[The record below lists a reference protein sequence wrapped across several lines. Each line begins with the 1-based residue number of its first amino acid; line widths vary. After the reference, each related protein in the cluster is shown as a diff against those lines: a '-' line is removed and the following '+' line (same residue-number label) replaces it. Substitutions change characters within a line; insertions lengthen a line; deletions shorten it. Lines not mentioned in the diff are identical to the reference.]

1 MWRNKKLTR
10 LTILPAML
18 LAAMTSLAA
27 PNEEQG
33 KLLLHKGDSLYRQ
46 GNFEEAAIAYLIS
59 ANEGNAEAQFDI
71 AYAYFNGEG
80 IERDY
85 ASAAMWFKRS
95 ARQNY
100 AKAQYNL
107 AYCYM
112 NGRGVPRDYDKASDL
127 LHQSANNNYK
137 RAQLTLADCY
147 ANGIL
152 VEQNEKESQK
162 WMAMAANM
170 QPEQPK
176 TEPAAPTAPATAPT
190 TPTTSTP
197 SSPST
202 PSIPS
207 TPSTPSA
214 PAPTVQAP
222 ADKATEK
229 PDTKKE
235 TLDGDFD
242 IEVDIPGMSSTPKP
256 TAPAVVAQ
264 PAAPQP
270 ATEQPTTEQ
279 PTAPQPTE
287 EQPKPRIIKGPAQ
300 IQAEKENAANAEAT
314 KPTEEKPAEET
325 PTPAPSAPTPVEQA
339 TPATQSTFAAANSAP
354 ILKILYPEDQSMFHT
369 DQIKLKY
376 QLIAGNCADSTRIV
390 VMVDGQRQPTTRAVR
405 AANTIDVDLPRHD
418 CTVMMYAQNKNGN
431 SEPATIRL
439 IREAT
444 SMELPKLFVV
454 AIGVGDYND
463 PKLPKLRFTCKD
475 AKDFSKAITSKKG
488 LPYEDV
494 QVKILCDNEATRADI
509 FEAMEWLKQESSP
522 NDVCIF
528 FFAGHGM
535 RDEKDRFYFMPY
547 GCNTDKLYECFSA
560 SDFRNEAEDIHGKL
574 IAFVDACYS
583 GALFEGGRSAAT
595 THFIEQLKRSKNG
608 MLLYASS
615 SSDTKSREDESWE
628 NGAFTKALVEAL
640 NGAAKE
646 EHAEGLSTQELEHF
660 LYKQVRKLTDF
671 KQTPIFINPSGI
683 EHFNIF
689 NYEK

>member
-127 LHQSANNNYK
+127 LHLSANNNYK

-190 TPTTSTP
+190 TPSTSAPSSP

-202 PSIPS
+202 PNIP
-207 TPSTPSA
+207 TPEPI
-214 PAPTVQAP
+214 VQAP
-222 ADKATEK
+222 ANKATEK

-242 IEVDIPGMSSTPKP
+242 IEVDIPGMNSTSQP
-256 TAPAVVAQ
+256 TAPVVVAQ
-264 PAAPQP
+264 PAAPK
-270 ATEQPTTEQ
+270 PTTEQ
-279 PTAPQPTE
+279 PAAPKPTE

-300 IQAEKENAANAEAT
+300 IQTEKE
-314 KPTEEKPAEET
+314 
-325 PTPAPSAPTPVEQA
+325 A
-339 TPATQSTFAAANSAP
+339 TPAAQPTLAAANSVP
-354 ILKILYPEDQSMFHT
+354 VLKILYPEDQSMFHT

-547 GCNTDKLYECFSA
+547 GCNTNKLYECFSA

>member
-112 NGRGVPRDYDKASDL
+112 NGRGVPRDYDKAFDL

-162 WMAMAANM
+162 WMAMAANL
-170 QPEQPK
+170 QPEQPQI
-176 TEPAAPTAPATAPT
+176 EPAAPNTPSTPSIPSAPSAPS
-190 TPTTSTP
+190 TPSTP

-202 PSIPS
+202 PS
-207 TPSTPSA
+207 TPSTPNI
-214 PAPTVQAP
+214 PTPEPIVQAP
-222 ADKATEK
+222 ANKATEK

-242 IEVDIPGMSSTPKP
+242 IEVDIPGISSTPTTSKP
-256 TAPAVVAQ
+256 VVVAQ
-264 PAAPQP
+264 PDAP
-270 ATEQPTTEQ
+270 QPTTEQ
-279 PTAPQPTE
+279 PAAPKPTE
-287 EQPKPRIIKGPAQ
+287 EQPKPRIIKGPTQ
-300 IQAEKENAANAEAT
+300 ILAEKE
-314 KPTEEKPAEET
+314 
-325 PTPAPSAPTPVEQA
+325 A
-339 TPATQSTFAAANSAP
+339 TPAAQPTLAAANSAP
-354 ILKILYPEDQSMFHT
+354 VLKILYPEDQSMFHT

-547 GCNTDKLYECFSA
+547 GCNTNKLYECFSA

-646 EHAEGLSTQELEHF
+646 EHAEGFSTQELEHF

>member
-162 WMAMAANM
+162 WMAMAANL
-170 QPEQPK
+170 QPEQPQ
-176 TEPAAPTAPATAPT
+176 TEPAAPNTPSTPSIPSAPN
-190 TPTTSTP
+190 TPITP

-202 PSIPS
+202 PS
-207 TPSTPSA
+207 TPSTPNI
-214 PAPTVQAP
+214 PTPEPIVQAS
-222 ADKATEK
+222 ANKATEK

-242 IEVDIPGMSSTPKP
+242 IEVDIPRISSTPTTSKP
-256 TAPAVVAQ
+256 VVVAQ

-270 ATEQPTTEQ
+270 AAPQPAAPQPTTEQ
-279 PTAPQPTE
+279 PAAPKPAE

-300 IQAEKENAANAEAT
+300 ILAEKE
-314 KPTEEKPAEET
+314 
-325 PTPAPSAPTPVEQA
+325 A
-339 TPATQSTFAAANSAP
+339 TPAAQPTLAAANSAP
-354 ILKILYPEDQSMFHT
+354 VLKILYPEDQSMFHT

-547 GCNTDKLYECFSA
+547 GCNTNKLYECFSA

>member
-71 AYAYFNGEG
+71 AYAYFNDEG

-176 TEPAAPTAPATAPT
+176 TEPAAPD
-190 TPTTSTP
+190 TPI
-197 SSPST
+197 T

-207 TPSTPSA
+207 APNTPSTPSA
-214 PAPTVQAP
+214 PSTPSSPNIPTPEPIVQAS
-222 ADKATEK
+222 ANKATEK

-242 IEVDIPGMSSTPKP
+242 IEVDIPGMNSTPKP
-256 TAPAVVAQ
+256 TAPVVVAQ

-270 ATEQPTTEQ
+270 TTEQ
-279 PTAPQPTE
+279 PAAPKPAE
-287 EQPKPRIIKGPAQ
+287 EQPKPRIIKGPTQ
-300 IQAEKENAANAEAT
+300 ILAEKE
-314 KPTEEKPAEET
+314 
-325 PTPAPSAPTPVEQA
+325 A
-339 TPATQSTFAAANSAP
+339 TPAAQPTFAAANSAP
-354 ILKILYPEDQSMFHT
+354 VLKILYPEDQSMFHT

-547 GCNTDKLYECFSA
+547 GCNTNKLYECFSA

>member
-170 QPEQPK
+170 QPEQPQ

-190 TPTTSTP
+190 TPSTSAPSSP

-202 PSIPS
+202 PNIP
-207 TPSTPSA
+207 TPEPI
-214 PAPTVQAP
+214 VQAP
-222 ADKATEK
+222 ANKATEK

-256 TAPAVVAQ
+256 IAPAVVAQ

-270 ATEQPTTEQ
+270 TTEQ
-279 PTAPQPTE
+279 PAAPQPAE

-300 IQAEKENAANAEAT
+300 ILAEKE
-314 KPTEEKPAEET
+314 
-325 PTPAPSAPTPVEQA
+325 A
-339 TPATQSTFAAANSAP
+339 TPAAQPTLAAANSVP
-354 ILKILYPEDQSMFHT
+354 VLKILYPEDQSMFHT

-547 GCNTDKLYECFSA
+547 GCNTNKLYECFSA

-646 EHAEGLSTQELEHF
+646 EHTEGLSTQELEHF

>member
-112 NGRGVPRDYDKASDL
+112 NGRGVPRDYDKAFDL

-162 WMAMAANM
+162 WMAMAANL

-176 TEPAAPTAPATAPT
+176 TEPAAPN
-190 TPTTSTP
+190 TPSTP
-197 SSPST
+197 SIPSAPNTPSSPNTPSTPSAPSTPST

-207 TPSTPSA
+207 TPNIPTPE
-214 PAPTVQAP
+214 PIVQAP
-222 ADKATEK
+222 ANKATEK

-242 IEVDIPGMSSTPKP
+242 IEVDIPGMNSTPQP
-256 TAPAVVAQ
+256 TAPVVVAQPDAPQPTTEQ

-270 ATEQPTTEQ
+270 A
-279 PTAPQPTE
+279 E
-287 EQPKPRIIKGPAQ
+287 EQPKPRIIKGQTQ
-300 IQAEKENAANAEAT
+300 ILAEKEV
-314 KPTEEKPAEET
+314 
-325 PTPAPSAPTPVEQA
+325 TPAAQPIL
-339 TPATQSTFAAANSAP
+339 AAANSAP

-547 GCNTDKLYECFSA
+547 GCNTNKLYECFSA

>member
-112 NGRGVPRDYDKASDL
+112 NGRGVPRDYDKAFDL

-162 WMAMAANM
+162 WMAMAANL

-176 TEPAAPTAPATAPT
+176 TEPAAPN
-190 TPTTSTP
+190 TPSTP
-197 SSPST
+197 SIPSAPSTPSTPSAPSSPSTPSAPNSPSTPST

-207 TPSTPSA
+207 TPNIPTPE
-214 PAPTVQAP
+214 PIVQAP
-222 ADKATEK
+222 ANKATEK

-242 IEVDIPGMSSTPKP
+242 IEVDIPGMNSTSQP
-256 TAPAVVAQ
+256 TAPVVVAQ
-264 PAAPQP
+264 P
-270 ATEQPTTEQ
+270 
-279 PTAPQPTE
+279 TAPKPAE

-300 IQAEKENAANAEAT
+300 ILAEKE
-314 KPTEEKPAEET
+314 
-325 PTPAPSAPTPVEQA
+325 A
-339 TPATQSTFAAANSAP
+339 TPAAQPTLAAANSAP
-354 ILKILYPEDQSMFHT
+354 VLKILYPEDQSMFHT

-547 GCNTDKLYECFSA
+547 GCNTNKLYECFSA

>member
-162 WMAMAANM
+162 WMAMAANL

-176 TEPAAPTAPATAPT
+176 TEPAAPDT
-190 TPTTSTP
+190 
-197 SSPST
+197 PST

-207 TPSTPSA
+207 APNTPSTPSA
-214 PAPTVQAP
+214 PSTPSSPNIPTPEPIVQAP
-222 ADKATEK
+222 ANKATEK

-242 IEVDIPGMSSTPKP
+242 IEVDIPEISSTPTTPKP
-256 TAPAVVAQ
+256 VVVAQ

-270 ATEQPTTEQ
+270 TTEQPTTEQ
-279 PTAPQPTE
+279 PAAPQPAE
-287 EQPKPRIIKGPAQ
+287 EQPKPRIIKGPAH
-300 IQAEKENAANAEAT
+300 ILTEKE
-314 KPTEEKPAEET
+314 
-325 PTPAPSAPTPVEQA
+325 A
-339 TPATQSTFAAANSAP
+339 TPAAQPTLAAANSAP
-354 ILKILYPEDQSMFHT
+354 VLKILYPEDQSMFHT

-547 GCNTDKLYECFSA
+547 GCNTNKLYECFSA

>member
-80 IERDY
+80 IERDH

-112 NGRGVPRDYDKASDL
+112 NGRGVPRDYDKAFDL

-162 WMAMAANM
+162 WMAMAANL

-190 TPTTSTP
+190 TPSTSAP

-202 PSIPS
+202 PSASSSPVP
-207 TPSTPSA
+207 TPEPI
-214 PAPTVQAP
+214 VQAP
-222 ADKATEK
+222 ANKATEK

-242 IEVDIPGMSSTPKP
+242 IEVDIPGMNSTPKP
-256 TAPAVVAQ
+256 TAPVVVAQ

-270 ATEQPTTEQ
+270 TTDQPTTEQ
-279 PTAPQPTE
+279 PAAPKPAE

-300 IQAEKENAANAEAT
+300 ILAEKE
-314 KPTEEKPAEET
+314 
-325 PTPAPSAPTPVEQA
+325 A
-339 TPATQSTFAAANSAP
+339 TPAAQPTLAAANSAP
-354 ILKILYPEDQSMFHT
+354 VLKILYPEDQSMFHT

-547 GCNTDKLYECFSA
+547 GCNTNKLYECFSA

>member
-112 NGRGVPRDYDKASDL
+112 NGRGVPRDYDKAFDL

-162 WMAMAANM
+162 WMAMAANL

-176 TEPAAPTAPATAPT
+176 TEPAAPNTPSTPSIPSIPSAPS
-190 TPTTSTP
+190 TPSTP

-202 PSIPS
+202 PS
-207 TPSTPSA
+207 TPSTPNI
-214 PAPTVQAP
+214 PTPEPIIQAP
-222 ADKATEK
+222 ANKATEK

-242 IEVDIPGMSSTPKP
+242 IEVDIPGMTSTPQP
-256 TAPAVVAQ
+256 TAPVVVAQ
-264 PAAPQP
+264 PDAP
-270 ATEQPTTEQ
+270 QPTTEQ
-279 PTAPQPTE
+279 PAAPKPTE
-287 EQPKPRIIKGPAQ
+287 EQPKPRIIKGPAH
-300 IQAEKENAANAEAT
+300 ILAEKE
-314 KPTEEKPAEET
+314 
-325 PTPAPSAPTPVEQA
+325 A
-339 TPATQSTFAAANSAP
+339 TPAAQPTLAAANSAP
-354 ILKILYPEDQSMFHT
+354 VLKILYPEDQSMFHT

-547 GCNTDKLYECFSA
+547 GCNTNKLYECFSA

>member
-33 KLLLHKGDSLYRQ
+33 KLLLHKGDSLYRH

-162 WMAMAANM
+162 WMAMAANL

-190 TPTTSTP
+190 TPSTSAP
-197 SSPST
+197 SS
-202 PSIPS
+202 PS

-214 PAPTVQAP
+214 SSASSSPVPTPEPIVQAS
-222 ADKATEK
+222 ANKATEK

-242 IEVDIPGMSSTPKP
+242 IEVDIPGMNSTPKP
-256 TAPAVVAQ
+256 TAPVVVAQ

-270 ATEQPTTEQ
+270 TTEQ
-279 PTAPQPTE
+279 PAAPKPTE
-287 EQPKPRIIKGPAQ
+287 EQPKPRIIKGPAH
-300 IQAEKENAANAEAT
+300 ILAEKE
-314 KPTEEKPAEET
+314 
-325 PTPAPSAPTPVEQA
+325 A
-339 TPATQSTFAAANSAP
+339 TPAAQPTLAAANSAP
-354 ILKILYPEDQSMFHT
+354 VLKILYPEDQSMFHT

-547 GCNTDKLYECFSA
+547 GCNTNKLYECFSA

>member
-162 WMAMAANM
+162 WMAMAANL
-170 QPEQPK
+170 QPEQPQ
-176 TEPAAPTAPATAPT
+176 TEPAAPNTPSTPSIPSAPS
-190 TPTTSTP
+190 TPSTP

-202 PSIPS
+202 PSTPSSPS
-207 TPSTPSA
+207 TPNIPTPE
-214 PAPTVQAP
+214 PIVQAP
-222 ADKATEK
+222 ANKATEK

-256 TAPAVVAQ
+256 IAPAVVAQ

-270 ATEQPTTEQ
+270 TTEQPTTEQ
-279 PTAPQPTE
+279 PSAPQPTE

-300 IQAEKENAANAEAT
+300 IQAEKENAANAETT
-314 KPTEEKPAEET
+314 KPTEEKPAVET
-325 PTPAPSAPTPVEQA
+325 TAQPTL
-339 TPATQSTFAAANSAP
+339 AAANSAP
-354 ILKILYPEDQSMFHT
+354 VLKILYPEDQSMFHT

-547 GCNTDKLYECFSA
+547 GCNTNKLYECFSA

>member
-112 NGRGVPRDYDKASDL
+112 NGRGVPRDYDKAFDL

-162 WMAMAANM
+162 WMAMAANL

-176 TEPAAPTAPATAPT
+176 TESAAPTAPATAPT
-190 TPTTSTP
+190 TPSTST
-197 SSPST
+197 
-202 PSIPS
+202 PS
-207 TPSTPSA
+207 TPSTPNI
-214 PAPTVQAP
+214 PTPEPIVQAS
-222 ADKATEK
+222 ANKATEK
-229 PDTKKE
+229 PVTKKE
-235 TLDGDFD
+235 TLEGDFD

-256 TAPAVVAQ
+256 TAPA
-264 PAAPQP
+264 PQP
-270 ATEQPTTEQ
+270 TTPQPTAPQPTTEQ
-279 PTAPQPTE
+279 PAAPKPTE

-325 PTPAPSAPTPVEQA
+325 PA
-339 TPATQSTFAAANSAP
+339 TENIADNSAP
-354 ILKILYPEDQSMFHT
+354 VLKILYPEDQSMFHT

>member
-162 WMAMAANM
+162 WMAMAANL

-190 TPTTSTP
+190 TPSTSAPSSPSTPSTP

-202 PSIPS
+202 PNIP
-207 TPSTPSA
+207 TPEPI
-214 PAPTVQAP
+214 VQAP
-222 ADKATEK
+222 ANKATEK

-242 IEVDIPGMSSTPKP
+242 IEVDIPGISSTPTTSKP
-256 TAPAVVAQ
+256 VVVAQ

-270 ATEQPTTEQ
+270 AAPQPAAPKPTEEQPK
-279 PTAPQPTE
+279 PTE
-287 EQPKPRIIKGPAQ
+287 EQPKPRIIKGPTQ
-300 IQAEKENAANAEAT
+300 ILAEKE
-314 KPTEEKPAEET
+314 
-325 PTPAPSAPTPVEQA
+325 A
-339 TPATQSTFAAANSAP
+339 TPAAQPTLAAANSAP
-354 ILKILYPEDQSMFHT
+354 VLKILYPEDQSMFHT

-509 FEAMEWLKQESSP
+509 FEAMEWLKQEASP

>member
-10 LTILPAML
+10 LTILPTML

-162 WMAMAANM
+162 WMAMAANL
-170 QPEQPK
+170 QPEQPQI
-176 TEPAAPTAPATAPT
+176 EPAAPNTPSTPSIPSAPN
-190 TPTTSTP
+190 TP

-202 PSIPS
+202 PSTPNIP
-207 TPSTPSA
+207 TPEPI
-214 PAPTVQAP
+214 VQAS
-222 ADKATEK
+222 ANKATEK

-242 IEVDIPGMSSTPKP
+242 IEVDIPGMNSTSQP
-256 TAPAVVAQ
+256 TAPVVVAQ

-270 ATEQPTTEQ
+270 AAPQPAAPQPTTEQ
-279 PTAPQPTE
+279 PAAPKPTE

-300 IQAEKENAANAEAT
+300 ILAEKEV
-314 KPTEEKPAEET
+314 
-325 PTPAPSAPTPVEQA
+325 TPAAQPTL
-339 TPATQSTFAAANSAP
+339 AAANSAP
-354 ILKILYPEDQSMFHT
+354 VLKILYPEDQSMFHT

>member
-1 MWRNKKLTR
+1 
-10 LTILPAML
+10 ML

-127 LHQSANNNYK
+127 LHLSANNNYK

-162 WMAMAANM
+162 WMAMAANL
-170 QPEQPK
+170 QPEQPQ
-176 TEPAAPTAPATAPT
+176 TEPAAPNT
-190 TPTTSTP
+190 
-197 SSPST
+197 PST
-202 PSIPS
+202 PSIPSIPSAPSTPS

-214 PAPTVQAP
+214 SSSPVPTPEPIVQAP
-222 ADKATEK
+222 ANKATEK

-242 IEVDIPGMSSTPKP
+242 IEVDIPGMTSTSQP
-256 TAPAVVAQ
+256 TAPVVVAQ
-264 PAAPQP
+264 PDAP
-270 ATEQPTTEQ
+270 QPTTEQ
-279 PTAPQPTE
+279 PAAPKPTE

-300 IQAEKENAANAEAT
+300 ILAEKE
-314 KPTEEKPAEET
+314 
-325 PTPAPSAPTPVEQA
+325 A
-339 TPATQSTFAAANSAP
+339 TPAAQPTLAAANSAP
-354 ILKILYPEDQSMFHT
+354 VLKILYPEDQSMFHT

-547 GCNTDKLYECFSA
+547 GCNTNKLYECFSA

>member
-162 WMAMAANM
+162 WMAMAANL
-170 QPEQPK
+170 QPEQPQ
-176 TEPAAPTAPATAPT
+176 TEPAAPNTPSTPSIPSAPN
-190 TPTTSTP
+190 TPITPSSPSTPSTP

-202 PSIPS
+202 PNIP
-207 TPSTPSA
+207 TPEPI
-214 PAPTVQAP
+214 VQAP
-222 ADKATEK
+222 ANKATEK

-242 IEVDIPGMSSTPKP
+242 IEVDIPGISSTPTTPKP
-256 TAPAVVAQ
+256 VVVAQ

-270 ATEQPTTEQ
+270 AAPQPAAPQPTTEQ
-279 PTAPQPTE
+279 PAAPKPTE
-287 EQPKPRIIKGPAQ
+287 EQPKPRIIKGPAH
-300 IQAEKENAANAEAT
+300 ILAEKEV
-314 KPTEEKPAEET
+314 
-325 PTPAPSAPTPVEQA
+325 TPAAQPTL
-339 TPATQSTFAAANSAP
+339 AAANSAP
-354 ILKILYPEDQSMFHT
+354 VLKILYPEDQSMFHT

-547 GCNTDKLYECFSA
+547 GCNTNKLYECFSA

>member
-162 WMAMAANM
+162 WMAMAANL

-176 TEPAAPTAPATAPT
+176 TEPTAPTAPATAPT

-202 PSIPS
+202 PSAPS
-207 TPSTPSA
+207 TPSTPA
-214 PAPTVQAP
+214 PEPIVQAP
-222 ADKATEK
+222 ANKATEK
-229 PDTKKE
+229 PGTKKE

-242 IEVDIPGMSSTPKP
+242 IEVDIPGMTSTSQP
-256 TAPAVVAQ
+256 TAPVVVAQ
-264 PAAPQP
+264 PATP
-270 ATEQPTTEQ
+270 QPTTEQ
-279 PTAPQPTE
+279 PAAPKPTE
-287 EQPKPRIIKGPAQ
+287 EQPKPRIIKGPTQ
-300 IQAEKENAANAEAT
+300 ILSEKEV
-314 KPTEEKPAEET
+314 
-325 PTPAPSAPTPVEQA
+325 TPAAQPTL
-339 TPATQSTFAAANSAP
+339 AAANSAP
-354 ILKILYPEDQSMFHT
+354 VLKILYPEDQSMFHT

-547 GCNTDKLYECFSA
+547 GCNTNKLYECFSA

-660 LYKQVRKLTDF
+660 LYKQVRKFTDF

>member
-112 NGRGVPRDYDKASDL
+112 NGRGVPRDYDKASDW

-162 WMAMAANM
+162 WMAMAANL

-190 TPTTSTP
+190 TPSTSAP

-202 PSIPS
+202 PSASSSPVP
-207 TPSTPSA
+207 TPEPI
-214 PAPTVQAP
+214 VQAP
-222 ADKATEK
+222 ANKATEK

-242 IEVDIPGMSSTPKP
+242 IEVDIPGMNSTPQP
-256 TAPAVVAQ
+256 TAPVVVAQ

-270 ATEQPTTEQ
+270 TTEQ
-279 PTAPQPTE
+279 PAAPKPAE
-287 EQPKPRIIKGPAQ
+287 EQPKPRIIKGPTQ
-300 IQAEKENAANAEAT
+300 ILAEKE
-314 KPTEEKPAEET
+314 
-325 PTPAPSAPTPVEQA
+325 A
-339 TPATQSTFAAANSAP
+339 TPAAQPILAAANSAP
-354 ILKILYPEDQSMFHT
+354 VLKILYPEDQSMFHT

-547 GCNTDKLYECFSA
+547 GCNTNKLYECFSA

>member
-162 WMAMAANM
+162 WMAMAANL

-176 TEPAAPTAPATAPT
+176 TEPAASTAPATAPT
-190 TPTTSTP
+190 TPSTSAP

-202 PSIPS
+202 PSASSSPVP
-207 TPSTPSA
+207 TPEPI
-214 PAPTVQAP
+214 VQAP
-222 ADKATEK
+222 ANKATEK
-229 PDTKKE
+229 PETKKE

-242 IEVDIPGMSSTPKP
+242 IEVDIPGMNSTPKP
-256 TAPAVVAQ
+256 TAPVVVAQPATPQPTTEQ

-270 ATEQPTTEQ
+270 A
-279 PTAPQPTE
+279 E
-287 EQPKPRIIKGPAQ
+287 EQPKPRIIKGPTQ
-300 IQAEKENAANAEAT
+300 ILAEKE
-314 KPTEEKPAEET
+314 
-325 PTPAPSAPTPVEQA
+325 A
-339 TPATQSTFAAANSAP
+339 TPAAQPTLAAANSAP
-354 ILKILYPEDQSMFHT
+354 VLKILYPEDQSMFHT

-547 GCNTDKLYECFSA
+547 GCNTNKLYECFSA

-683 EHFNIF
+683 EHFNIP
-689 NYEK
+689 

>member
-162 WMAMAANM
+162 WMAMAANL
-170 QPEQPK
+170 QPEQSK
-176 TEPAAPTAPATAPT
+176 TEPAAPNTPSTPSIPSAPS
-190 TPTTSTP
+190 TPSTPSTP

-202 PSIPS
+202 PSTPSIPS
-207 TPSTPSA
+207 TPNIPTPE
-214 PAPTVQAP
+214 PIVQAP
-222 ADKATEK
+222 ANKATEK

-242 IEVDIPGMSSTPKP
+242 IEVDIPGISSTPTTSKP
-256 TAPAVVAQ
+256 VVVAQ

-270 ATEQPTTEQ
+270 AAPQPAAPQPTTEQ
-279 PTAPQPTE
+279 PAAPKPTE
-287 EQPKPRIIKGPAQ
+287 EQPKPRIIKGPAH
-300 IQAEKENAANAEAT
+300 ILAEKE
-314 KPTEEKPAEET
+314 
-325 PTPAPSAPTPVEQA
+325 A
-339 TPATQSTFAAANSAP
+339 TPAAQPTLAAANSAP
-354 ILKILYPEDQSMFHT
+354 VLKILYPEDQSMFHT

-547 GCNTDKLYECFSA
+547 GCNTNKLYECFSA

>member
-162 WMAMAANM
+162 WMAMAANL

-176 TEPAAPTAPATAPT
+176 TEPAAPTAPSPSAP
-190 TPTTSTP
+190 STP

-202 PSIPS
+202 PSTASTPSTPITPS
-207 TPSTPSA
+207 TPSTPIA
-214 PAPTVQAP
+214 PAPTLQAP
-222 ADKATEK
+222 ANKATEK

-242 IEVDIPGMSSTPKP
+242 IEVDIPGMNSTPKP
-256 TAPAVVAQ
+256 TAPVVVAPK
-264 PAAPQP
+264 PA
-270 ATEQPTTEQ
+270 
-279 PTAPQPTE
+279 E

-300 IQAEKENAANAEAT
+300 ILTEKE
-314 KPTEEKPAEET
+314 
-325 PTPAPSAPTPVEQA
+325 A
-339 TPATQSTFAAANSAP
+339 TPAAQPTLAAANSAP
-354 ILKILYPEDQSMFHT
+354 VLKILYPEDQSMFHT

-547 GCNTDKLYECFSA
+547 GCNTNKLYECFSA

>member
-112 NGRGVPRDYDKASDL
+112 NGRGVPRDYDKAFDL

-162 WMAMAANM
+162 WMAMAANL
-170 QPEQPK
+170 QPEQPQ

-190 TPTTSTP
+190 TPSTSAP
-197 SSPST
+197 SS
-202 PSIPS
+202 PS

-214 PAPTVQAP
+214 SSSPVPTPEPIVQAP
-222 ADKATEK
+222 ANKATEK

-242 IEVDIPGMSSTPKP
+242 IEVDIPGMNSTPKP
-256 TAPAVVAQ
+256 TAPVVVAQ

-270 ATEQPTTEQ
+270 TAEQPA
-279 PTAPQPTE
+279 APKPTE
-287 EQPKPRIIKGPAQ
+287 EQPKPRIIKGPAH
-300 IQAEKENAANAEAT
+300 ILAEKE
-314 KPTEEKPAEET
+314 
-325 PTPAPSAPTPVEQA
+325 A
-339 TPATQSTFAAANSAP
+339 TPAAQPTFAATNSVP
-354 ILKILYPEDQSMFHT
+354 VLKILYPEDQSMFHT

>member
-112 NGRGVPRDYDKASDL
+112 NGRGVPRDYDKAFDL

-190 TPTTSTP
+190 TPSTSAP

-202 PSIPS
+202 PSA
-207 TPSTPSA
+207 PSA
-214 PAPTVQAP
+214 SSSPVPTPEPIVQAP
-222 ADKATEK
+222 ANKATEK

-242 IEVDIPGMSSTPKP
+242 IEVDIPGMNSTPKP
-256 TAPAVVAQ
+256 TAPVVVAQ

-270 ATEQPTTEQ
+270 TTDQPTTEQ
-279 PTAPQPTE
+279 PAAPKPAE
-287 EQPKPRIIKGPAQ
+287 EQPKPRIIKGPTQ
-300 IQAEKENAANAEAT
+300 ILAEKE
-314 KPTEEKPAEET
+314 
-325 PTPAPSAPTPVEQA
+325 A
-339 TPATQSTFAAANSAP
+339 TPAAQPTFAAANSAP
-354 ILKILYPEDQSMFHT
+354 VLKILYPEDQSMFHT

>member
-1 MWRNKKLTR
+1 
-10 LTILPAML
+10 ML

-162 WMAMAANM
+162 WMAMAANL

-176 TEPAAPTAPATAPT
+176 TEPAAPNT
-190 TPTTSTP
+190 
-197 SSPST
+197 PST

-207 TPSTPSA
+207 APSAPSTPSTPNI
-214 PAPTVQAP
+214 PTPEPIVQAP
-222 ADKATEK
+222 ANKATEK

-242 IEVDIPGMSSTPKP
+242 IEVDIPGMNSTSQP
-256 TAPAVVAQ
+256 TAPVVVAQ

-270 ATEQPTTEQ
+270 TTDQPTTEQ
-279 PTAPQPTE
+279 PAAPKPAE

-300 IQAEKENAANAEAT
+300 ILAEKE
-314 KPTEEKPAEET
+314 
-325 PTPAPSAPTPVEQA
+325 A
-339 TPATQSTFAAANSAP
+339 TPAAQPTLAATNSAP
-354 ILKILYPEDQSMFHT
+354 VLKILYPEDQSMFHT

-547 GCNTDKLYECFSA
+547 GCNTNKLYECFSA

>member
-1 MWRNKKLTR
+1 
-10 LTILPAML
+10 ML

-112 NGRGVPRDYDKASDL
+112 NGRGVPRDYDKAFDL

-162 WMAMAANM
+162 WMAMAANL
-170 QPEQPK
+170 QPEQPQ
-176 TEPAAPTAPATAPT
+176 TEPAAPNTTSIPSAP
-190 TPTTSTP
+190 STP
-197 SSPST
+197 STPSTPNTPSTPST

-207 TPSTPSA
+207 TPSTPST
-214 PAPTVQAP
+214 PTPEPIIQAP
-222 ADKATEK
+222 ANKATEK

-242 IEVDIPGMSSTPKP
+242 IEVDIPGMNSTPEP
-256 TAPAVVAQ
+256 TAPVVVAQ

-270 ATEQPTTEQ
+270 TTDQPTTEQ
-279 PTAPQPTE
+279 PAAPKPAE
-287 EQPKPRIIKGPAQ
+287 EQPKPRIIKGPTQ
-300 IQAEKENAANAEAT
+300 IQAEKENAANAETT
-314 KPTEEKPAEET
+314 KPTEE
-325 PTPAPSAPTPVEQA
+325 
-339 TPATQSTFAAANSAP
+339 FAAANSAP
-354 ILKILYPEDQSMFHT
+354 VLKILYPEDQSMFHT

-547 GCNTDKLYECFSA
+547 GCNTNKLYECFSA

>member
-1 MWRNKKLTR
+1 MWKNKKLTR

-162 WMAMAANM
+162 WMAMAANL

-176 TEPAAPTAPATAPT
+176 TEPAASTAPATAPT
-190 TPTTSTP
+190 TPSTSAP

-202 PSIPS
+202 PS
-207 TPSTPSA
+207 TPSTPNI
-214 PAPTVQAP
+214 PTPEPIVQAP
-222 ADKATEK
+222 ANKATEK

-242 IEVDIPGMSSTPKP
+242 IEVDIPGISSTPTTSKP
-256 TAPAVVAQ
+256 VVVAQ

-270 ATEQPTTEQ
+270 AAPQPNAPQPTTEQ
-279 PTAPQPTE
+279 PATPKPTE
-287 EQPKPRIIKGPAQ
+287 EQPKPRIIKGPTQ
-300 IQAEKENAANAEAT
+300 ILTEKE
-314 KPTEEKPAEET
+314 
-325 PTPAPSAPTPVEQA
+325 A
-339 TPATQSTFAAANSAP
+339 TPAAQPTLAAANSAP
-354 ILKILYPEDQSMFHT
+354 VLKILYPEDQSMFHT

-547 GCNTDKLYECFSA
+547 GCNTNKLYECFSA

>member
-112 NGRGVPRDYDKASDL
+112 NGRGVPRDYDKAFDL

-162 WMAMAANM
+162 WMAMAANL
-170 QPEQPK
+170 QPEQPQI
-176 TEPAAPTAPATAPT
+176 EPAAPNTPSTPSIPSAPSAPS
-190 TPTTSTP
+190 TPSTP

-202 PSIPS
+202 PS
-207 TPSTPSA
+207 TPSTPNI
-214 PAPTVQAP
+214 PTPEPIVQAP
-222 ADKATEK
+222 ANKATKK

-242 IEVDIPGMSSTPKP
+242 IEVDIPGMNSTPQP
-256 TAPAVVAQ
+256 TAPVVVAQ

-270 ATEQPTTEQ
+270 AAPQPAAPKPTTEQ
-279 PTAPQPTE
+279 PAAPKPTE
-287 EQPKPRIIKGPAQ
+287 EQPKPRIIKGPAH
-300 IQAEKENAANAEAT
+300 ILAEKE
-314 KPTEEKPAEET
+314 
-325 PTPAPSAPTPVEQA
+325 A
-339 TPATQSTFAAANSAP
+339 TPAAQPTLAAANSAP
-354 ILKILYPEDQSMFHT
+354 VLKILYPEDQSMFHT

-547 GCNTDKLYECFSA
+547 GCNTNKLYECFSA

>member
-147 ANGIL
+147 ANGLL

-176 TEPAAPTAPATAPT
+176 TEPAAPDT
-190 TPTTSTP
+190 
-197 SSPST
+197 PST

-207 TPSTPSA
+207 APSPPNTPSIPSVPSTPSTPST
-214 PAPTVQAP
+214 PNIPTPEPIVQAS
-222 ADKATEK
+222 ANKATEK

-235 TLDGDFD
+235 TLEGDFD

-264 PAAPQP
+264 P
-270 ATEQPTTEQ
+270 TTEQ
-279 PTAPQPTE
+279 PTAPQPAE

-325 PTPAPSAPTPVEQA
+325 PA
-339 TPATQSTFAAANSAP
+339 TENIADNSAP
-354 ILKILYPEDQSMFHT
+354 VLKILYPEDQSMFHT

-547 GCNTDKLYECFSA
+547 GCNTNKLYECFSA

>member
-112 NGRGVPRDYDKASDL
+112 NGRGVPRNYDKASDL

-162 WMAMAANM
+162 WMAMAANL

-190 TPTTSTP
+190 TPSTSAP

-202 PSIPS
+202 PSASSSPVP
-207 TPSTPSA
+207 TPEPI
-214 PAPTVQAP
+214 VQAP
-222 ADKATEK
+222 ANKATEK

-242 IEVDIPGMSSTPKP
+242 IEVDIPGMNSTPKP
-256 TAPAVVAQ
+256 TAPVVVAQ

-270 ATEQPTTEQ
+270 TTEQ
-279 PTAPQPTE
+279 PAAPKPTE
-287 EQPKPRIIKGPAQ
+287 EQPKPRIIKGPAH
-300 IQAEKENAANAEAT
+300 ILAEKE
-314 KPTEEKPAEET
+314 
-325 PTPAPSAPTPVEQA
+325 A
-339 TPATQSTFAAANSAP
+339 TPAAQPTLAAANSAP
-354 ILKILYPEDQSMFHT
+354 VLKILYPEDQSMFHT

-431 SEPATIRL
+431 SEPATICL

-547 GCNTDKLYECFSA
+547 GCNTNKLYECFSA

>member
-112 NGRGVPRDYDKASDL
+112 NGRGVPRDYDKAFDL
-127 LHQSANNNYK
+127 LRQSANNNYK

-162 WMAMAANM
+162 WMAMAANL

-176 TEPAAPTAPATAPT
+176 TEPAAPNTPSTPSIPSAPS
-190 TPTTSTP
+190 TPSTP

-202 PSIPS
+202 PSTPSIPS
-207 TPSTPSA
+207 TPNIPTPE
-214 PAPTVQAP
+214 PIVQAP
-222 ADKATEK
+222 ANKATEK

-242 IEVDIPGMSSTPKP
+242 IEVDIPGMNSTSQP
-256 TAPAVVAQ
+256 TAPVVVAQ

-270 ATEQPTTEQ
+270 TTEQ
-279 PTAPQPTE
+279 PVAPKPTE

-300 IQAEKENAANAEAT
+300 ILAEKE
-314 KPTEEKPAEET
+314 
-325 PTPAPSAPTPVEQA
+325 A
-339 TPATQSTFAAANSAP
+339 TPAAQPTLAAANSAP
-354 ILKILYPEDQSMFHT
+354 VLKILYPEDQSMFHT

>member
-162 WMAMAANM
+162 WMAMAANL

-190 TPTTSTP
+190 TPSTSAP

-202 PSIPS
+202 PS
-207 TPSTPSA
+207 TPSTPNI
-214 PAPTVQAP
+214 PTPEPIVQAP
-222 ADKATEK
+222 ANKATEK

-242 IEVDIPGMSSTPKP
+242 IEVDIPGISSTPTTSKP
-256 TAPAVVAQ
+256 VVVAQ

-270 ATEQPTTEQ
+270 AAPQPAAPQPTTEQ
-279 PTAPQPTE
+279 PAAPKPTE

-300 IQAEKENAANAEAT
+300 ILAEKE
-314 KPTEEKPAEET
+314 
-325 PTPAPSAPTPVEQA
+325 A
-339 TPATQSTFAAANSAP
+339 TPAAQPTLAAANSVP
-354 ILKILYPEDQSMFHT
+354 VLKILYPEDQSMFHT

>member
-112 NGRGVPRDYDKASDL
+112 NGRGVPRDYDKAFDL
-127 LHQSANNNYK
+127 LRLSANNNYK

-162 WMAMAANM
+162 WMAMAANL
-170 QPEQPK
+170 QPEQPQ
-176 TEPAAPTAPATAPT
+176 TEPAAPNT
-190 TPTTSTP
+190 
-197 SSPST
+197 PST

-207 TPSTPSA
+207 APSTPNI
-214 PAPTVQAP
+214 PTPEPIVQAP
-222 ADKATEK
+222 ANKATEK

-242 IEVDIPGMSSTPKP
+242 IEVDIPGMNSTPKP
-256 TAPAVVAQ
+256 TAPVVVAQ
-264 PAAPQP
+264 PATP
-270 ATEQPTTEQ
+270 QPTTEQ
-279 PTAPQPTE
+279 PAAPKPTE

-300 IQAEKENAANAEAT
+300 ILAEKE
-314 KPTEEKPAEET
+314 
-325 PTPAPSAPTPVEQA
+325 A
-339 TPATQSTFAAANSAP
+339 TPAAQPTLAAANSAP
-354 ILKILYPEDQSMFHT
+354 VLKILYPEDQSMFHT

-547 GCNTDKLYECFSA
+547 GCNTNKLYECFSA

>member
-112 NGRGVPRDYDKASDL
+112 NGRGVPRDYDKAFDL

-162 WMAMAANM
+162 WMAMAANL

-190 TPTTSTP
+190 TPSTSAP

-202 PSIPS
+202 PSASSSPVP
-207 TPSTPSA
+207 TPEPI
-214 PAPTVQAP
+214 VQAP
-222 ADKATEK
+222 ANKATEK

-242 IEVDIPGMSSTPKP
+242 IEVDIPGMNSTPKP
-256 TAPAVVAQ
+256 TAPVVVAQPATPQPTTEQ

-270 ATEQPTTEQ
+270 A
-279 PTAPQPTE
+279 E
-287 EQPKPRIIKGPAQ
+287 EQPKPRIIKGPTQ
-300 IQAEKENAANAEAT
+300 ILAEKE
-314 KPTEEKPAEET
+314 
-325 PTPAPSAPTPVEQA
+325 A
-339 TPATQSTFAAANSAP
+339 TPAAQPTLAAANSAP
-354 ILKILYPEDQSMFHT
+354 VLKILYPEDQSMFHT

-547 GCNTDKLYECFSA
+547 GCNTNKLYECFSA

>member
-112 NGRGVPRDYDKASDL
+112 NGRGVPRDYDKAFDL

-162 WMAMAANM
+162 WMAMAANL

-176 TEPAAPTAPATAPT
+176 TEPAAPNTPSTPSIPSAPN
-190 TPTTSTP
+190 TPSTPSAP

-207 TPSTPSA
+207 TPSTPA
-214 PAPTVQAP
+214 PEPIVQAP
-222 ADKATEK
+222 ANKATEK

-242 IEVDIPGMSSTPKP
+242 IEVDIPGMNSTPQP
-256 TAPAVVAQ
+256 TAPVVVAQ
-264 PAAPQP
+264 PDAP
-270 ATEQPTTEQ
+270 QPTTEQ
-279 PTAPQPTE
+279 PAAPKPTE

-300 IQAEKENAANAEAT
+300 ILAEKE
-314 KPTEEKPAEET
+314 
-325 PTPAPSAPTPVEQA
+325 A
-339 TPATQSTFAAANSAP
+339 TPAAQPTLAAANSAP
-354 ILKILYPEDQSMFHT
+354 VLKILYPEDQSMFHT

-547 GCNTDKLYECFSA
+547 GCNTNKLYECFSA

>member
-27 PNEEQG
+27 SNEEQG

-112 NGRGVPRDYDKASDL
+112 NGRGVPRDYDKAFDL
-127 LHQSANNNYK
+127 LHLSANNNYK

-162 WMAMAANM
+162 WMAMAANL

-176 TEPAAPTAPATAPT
+176 TEPAAPNT
-190 TPTTSTP
+190 
-197 SSPST
+197 PST

-207 TPSTPSA
+207 APNTPSTPSA
-214 PAPTVQAP
+214 PSASSSPVPTPEPIVQAP
-222 ADKATEK
+222 ANKATEK

-242 IEVDIPGMSSTPKP
+242 IEVDIPGMNSTPKP
-256 TAPAVVAQ
+256 AAPVVVAQ

-270 ATEQPTTEQ
+270 TTEQ
-279 PTAPQPTE
+279 PAAPKPTE

-300 IQAEKENAANAEAT
+300 IQTEKE
-314 KPTEEKPAEET
+314 
-325 PTPAPSAPTPVEQA
+325 A
-339 TPATQSTFAAANSAP
+339 TPAAQPTLAAANSAP
-354 ILKILYPEDQSMFHT
+354 VLKILYPEDQSMFHT

-547 GCNTDKLYECFSA
+547 GCNTNKLYECFSA

>member
-1 MWRNKKLTR
+1 MWRNNKLTR
-10 LTILPAML
+10 LAILPAML

-162 WMAMAANM
+162 WMAMAANL

-190 TPTTSTP
+190 TPSTSAP

-202 PSIPS
+202 PSTPNIP
-207 TPSTPSA
+207 TPEPI
-214 PAPTVQAP
+214 VQAP
-222 ADKATEK
+222 ANKATEK

-242 IEVDIPGMSSTPKP
+242 IEVDIPGISSTPTTSKP
-256 TAPAVVAQ
+256 VVVAQ
-264 PAAPQP
+264 PDAP
-270 ATEQPTTEQ
+270 QPTTEQ
-279 PTAPQPTE
+279 PAAPKPAE
-287 EQPKPRIIKGPAQ
+287 EQPKPRIIKGPAH
-300 IQAEKENAANAEAT
+300 ILAEKE
-314 KPTEEKPAEET
+314 
-325 PTPAPSAPTPVEQA
+325 A
-339 TPATQSTFAAANSAP
+339 TPAAQPTLAAANSAP
-354 ILKILYPEDQSMFHT
+354 VLKILYPEDQSMFHT

-376 QLIAGNCADSTRIV
+376 QLIAGNCADSTCIV

-547 GCNTDKLYECFSA
+547 GCNTNKLYECFSA